1 MRRPPSSIRRIAL
14 ALLILASPPLVAQ
27 DAGTVSGAAFLLVP
41 VGARATAL
49 GQAGIADGGS
59 SEAVFWNPAGL
70 ASLTS
75 SEFGVQ
81 YSSTLA
87 SKNTALGV
95 YLLSNRLGA
104 MGISAYLADYGA
116 QDIQG
121 PGGGLPI
128 GRVEPKNLE
137 LLASYATDI
146 GRVLSFGISYKLVQ
160 FRQDCQGTC
169 GELADVVGTTQAVDL
184 GAQVAIGPNRALR
197 IGAVLRHAGFKLQVQ
212 NRDQADPLPTRF
224 GIGAAYTLP
233 IRMSEGQSQLT
244 ARVLADLVD
253 KWGEYDNPEARIGAE
268 LGYNDVL
275 YLRMGYAFL
284 HSEARGA
291 ALGVGLRFERIT
303 IDLTRVLYQASTF
316 DDPLFLGLRIIL

>member
-1 MRRPPSSIRRIAL
+1 MRQRPSNARGIAL
-14 ALLILASPPLVAQ
+14 ALLILGSPRLAAQ

-49 GQAGIADGGS
+49 GQTGIADGGS
-59 SEAVFWNPAGL
+59 SEAAFWNPAGL

-95 YLLSNRLGA
+95 YLRSNRLGA
-104 MGISAYLADYGA
+104 MGVTAYLADYGA

-121 PGGGLPI
+121 PGGGLPT
-128 GRVEPKNLE
+128 GRIEPKNLE

-146 GRVLSFGISYKLVQ
+146 GRILSFGISYKLVQ

-169 GELADVVGTTQAVDL
+169 GELADVVGTTHAVDL
-184 GAQVAIGPNRALR
+184 GAQVTLGPNGALR
-197 IGAVLRHAGFKLQVQ
+197 LGAVLRHAGFKLQIQ

-233 IRMSEGQSQLT
+233 FRMSDGQTQLT
-244 ARVLADLVD
+244 ARVLVDVLD
-253 KWGEYDNPEARIGAE
+253 KWGEYGNPEARVGGE
-268 LGYNDVL
+268 LGNVL
-275 YLRMGYAFL
+275 YLRLGYAFL

-291 ALGVGLRFERIT
+291 ALGVGLRFERVA